1 MAKTTKPAAIP
12 VDPRRIS
19 TIAHDIWRVCD
30 GLSKDLNAIDVA
42 KTNLDDSRDK
52 GISKREEIMG
62 AIAKLSHADSWT
74 LPEIDAA
81 AASASRMHVENITK
95 IAKASGSNVTPS
107 TKTMETFIGE
117 IKHAAHPLVREHFD
131 ALVSIRDR
139 AWNQETEQLQLNP
152 AYPKPMRVAYLRK
165 YHALTLGCFAAAEK
179 GILFKTEDELVA
191 HAVIHNPEHDAAKV
205 HKKIM
210 AMKATL
216 EGYKMEFPCPDLN
229 YVCDT
234 LAKLTFNDMALA
246 QAERQAELNPV
257 VFVLNTA
264 EVNAPAVD
272 NSNPET
278 VAESKTTTKVVIGS
292 QNPARG
298 FTIPTVS
305 QNAGNG
311 HTPAH
316 NITPEN
322 ILDDMLGDNLALA
335 AA

>member
-1 MAKTTKPAAIP
+1 MAKKTTTDTTP
-12 VDPRRIS
+12 VDARRVS
-19 TIAHDIWRVCD
+19 QIASQIWQTCS
-30 GLSKDLNAIDVA
+30 GLVSDLSAIDDA
-42 KTNLDDSRDK
+42 KDILDQTKDA
-52 GISKREEIMG
+52 GVSKRETIMG
-62 AIAKLSHADSWT
+62 AIAKLSEAGAWT
-74 LPEIDAA
+74 LKEISAA
-81 AASASRMHVENITK
+81 ATAAGKMHNGEQST
-95 IAKASGSNVTPS
+95 AKA
-107 TKTMETFIGE
+107 METFIGE

-131 ALVSIRDR
+131 ALVSIRNL
-139 AWNQETEQLQLNP
+139 AWDQETEQLDLDKS
-152 AYPKPMRVAYLRK
+152 YPKPLRVAYKRK
-165 YHALTLGCFAAAEK
+165 YHALTMGCMGAAEN
-179 GILFKTEDELVA
+179 GTLFQTVDELVS
-191 HAVIHNPEHDAAKV
+191 HAVANNPEHDAAKV

-257 VFVLNTA
+257 EFVRNTA
-264 EVNAPAVD
+264 EVNEPAVD